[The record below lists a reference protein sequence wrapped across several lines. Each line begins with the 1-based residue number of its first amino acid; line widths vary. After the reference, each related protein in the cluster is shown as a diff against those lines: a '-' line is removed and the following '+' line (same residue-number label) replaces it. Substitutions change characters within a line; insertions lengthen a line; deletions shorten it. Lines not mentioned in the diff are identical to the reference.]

1 MLVAC
6 TADFEDV
13 KVSNTPTLSD
23 KIINGSTDCNKGTLL
38 VRFTP
43 SAESRL
49 AECATR
55 SGATRTG
62 VEGVDILLDEV
73 NGYSV
78 EPIFVVTE
86 KNREKVY
93 RHGLHLWYTLHFD
106 EGCDIDKLASSLAEV
121 AEVQVVQ
128 FSHNI
133 SRIGSPKLATNAETR
148 AVATPSETMSVAAG
162 LSFNDSYNHY
172 QWNLLNLGE
181 NSMVDYD
188 NNYHIYI
195 SGMSAVTEGAD
206 INIMPA
212 WKLCTGD
219 PSIVVAVM
227 DEAVMYTHEDLK
239 DNMWTNTAELNGAD
253 GKDDDNNG
261 YVDDIYGHN
270 FVFPAALK
278 YPLTW
283 DEKGDTGHGT
293 HVAGI
298 ISAVNNNN
306 RGISGIAGGSG
317 KKDGVKIQSLQIFQ
331 GDSGAETE
339 DVARGMQYAADNGAH
354 ILQCSWGY
362 LSAVASGYKPQYLGP
377 GNDKSYNS
385 GYRVEKDAIDYFI
398 ANAGTDDAN
407 SPIKGGVVIFAAGNE
422 EAFLPAYPAAYEPCI
437 AVAAFSPSMKP
448 AYYTNYGPGTDIVAP
463 GGEVLYK
470 NGGILSAV
478 PPKFS
483 DFGSCYGWMQGT
495 SQACP
500 HVSGV
505 AALGLSYA
513 KKLGKSFTAS
523 EFRSMILSATND
535 IEPHLTGGISS
546 SKYAIDINYPDL
558 RGKLGS
564 GYIDAYKM
572 LLQVEG
578 TPYSV
583 VKCGASTID
592 LATYFGEGVFN
603 AQLSQIVIS
612 DEDREAI
619 GLNDCIFNQGK
630 LEFNCSKQGAAT
642 VSITL
647 LVGGGS
653 LNDSSK
659 PLPTKVTKKFVVIV
673 RNNVA
678 ANGGWL

>member
-62 VEGVDILLDEV
+62 VEGVDNLLDEV

-133 SRIGSPKLATNAETR
+133 SRIGSPKLATKAETR
-148 AVATPSETMSVAAG
+148 AVATPSETAPIAG
-162 LSFNDSYNHY
+162 LPFDDVYRSY
-172 QWNLLNLGE
+172 QWGLNHLGYGSKVKKTE
-181 NSMVDYD
+181 K
-188 NNYHIYI
+188 YI
-195 SGMSAVTEGAD
+195 SNLPSVVEGAD
-206 INIMPA
+206 INIKQA

-219 PSIVVAVM
+219 PSVVVAVM

-253 GKDDDNNG
+253 GVDDDKNG
-261 YVDDIYGHN
+261 FIDDVHGYN
-270 FVFPAALK
+270 FVFWGQLT

-283 DEKGDTGHGT
+283 DKKGDTGHGT

-298 ISAVNNNN
+298 VSAVNNN
-306 RGISGIAGGSG
+306 RVGVCGIAGGSG

-331 GDSGAETE
+331 GNGGAKSSG
-339 DVARGMQYAADNGAH
+339 VARGMQYAADNGAH

-362 LSAVASGYKPQYLGP
+362 ISAAAAGYRPQDLGP
-377 GNDKSYNS
+377 SNDISYRNYY
-385 GYRVEKDAIDYFI
+385 GVEKDAIDYFI

-407 SPIKGGVVIFAAGNE
+407 SPIKGGVVVFAAGNE
-422 EAFLPAYPAAYEPCI
+422 EASLPSYPAAYEPCI
-437 AVAAFSPSMKP
+437 AVAAFSPSLRP
-448 AYYTNYGPGTDIVAP
+448 AYYTNYGTGTDIIAP
-463 GGEVLYK
+463 GGELLYD
-470 NGGILSAV
+470 NGGILSTIPSVFAE
-478 PPKFS
+478 S
-483 DFGSCYGWMQGT
+483 DDFENYGWMQGT

-535 IEPHLTGGISS
+535 IEPHLTGRIYSSVNGI
-546 SKYAIDINYPDL
+546 DMNYPDFC
-558 RGKLGS
+558 GKLGS

-619 GLNDCIFNQGK
+619 GLNDCVFNQGK